1 MVLDNYQFHNQSK
14 VLDSIIALKQKLDEN
29 RPLPSHLIQSLQKDF
44 LIKNTYHSNAIEG
57 NTLTVY
63 ETKAILEDGITV
75 AGKSMREH
83 LEAINH
89 KEAILLTE
97 DLINNN
103 EDVSERHIKEFHAII
118 LHSIDNQHAGIYRL
132 RNVIMSGASHM
143 PPDYMKVPDLMH
155 ELVEWYR
162 QEQDLHPIE
171 KATLL
176 HSQFVNIHP
185 FIDGN
190 GRTARLLMNFELLKT
205 GYLPI
210 IIEQERRFDYYKVL
224 DIAAVKQDYG
234 PLLSFVMD
242 YEYKELQRYM
252 SLIQRDQ
259 ELGELEL

>member
-1 MVLDNYQFHNQSK
+1 MTDYKTKLDQ
-14 VLDSIIALKQKLDEN
+14 ITALKQKLDQR
-29 RPLPSHLIQSLQKDF
+29 RPLSHHLIQSLQKDF

-57 NTLTVY
+57 NTLTIY

-97 DLINNN
+97 ELINTK
-103 EDVSERHIKEFHAII
+103 EGISERHIKDLHAII
-118 LHSIDNQHAGIYRL
+118 LHGIDNQHAGIYRMS
-132 RNVIMSGASHM
+132 NVIISGASHT
-143 PPDYMKVPDLMH
+143 PPDYINVPDLMH
-155 ELVEWYR
+155 ELIEWYH
-162 QEQDLHPIE
+162 QEHDLHPIE

-190 GRTARLLMNFELLKT
+190 GRTARLLMNLELLRS

-210 IIEQERRFDYYKVL
+210 IIEQERRSDYYQVL
-224 DIAAVKQDYG
+224 DTAAVTQDYE
-234 PLLSFVMD
+234 PFISFVMG

-252 SLIQRDQ
+252 SLI
-259 ELGELEL
+259 